1 MKPGL
6 WEQYLRLQTVL
17 AYGESI
23 GSSPPSEAQSKV
35 AVALLGEFRERP
47 GGGSLVI
54 GPGGPN
60 EVRQLLQN
68 LNLPRPM
75 SALTAHEP
83 EARIL
88 REAFGN
94 TVIADHGDLHDMPYE
109 SGAFSYLFASNV
121 LEHALAPY
129 VALLECRRVL
139 APRGRAHFV
148 MPSFAGREGGRG
160 PFHLHCLTAE
170 VWRELLRK
178 TGLAI
183 ALEHIAPGGEDPS
196 GHYVHFVCEA
206 HDLPAPHDRMLREL
220 VAFKRR

>member
-1 MKPGL
+1 MRPGL
-6 WEQYLRLQTVL
+6 WEQYLRLQTEF
-17 AYGESI
+17 AYGGTI
-23 GSSPPSEAQSKV
+23 GTGPNEAPSEV
-35 AVALLGEFRERP
+35 ASRILAEARGAGGP

-60 EVRQLLQN
+60 EVRQLLPE
-68 LNLPRPM
+68 LPRPV

-88 REAFGN
+88 REAFGSE
-94 TVIADHGDLHDMPYE
+94 VIAEHGDLHDMPFVD
-109 SGAFSYLFASNV
+109 GAFSYLFASNV
-121 LEHALAPY
+121 LEHVLAPY

-139 APRGRAHFV
+139 ALRGRAHFV

-178 TGLAI
+178 VGLAI
-183 ALEHIAPGGEDPS
+183 EKEHVVPGSEDPS
-196 GHYVHFVCEA
+196 CHYMHFVCIA
-206 HDLPAPHDRMLREL
+206 VVPPAPHDRMLRAL
-220 VAFKRR
+220 SDFKRR